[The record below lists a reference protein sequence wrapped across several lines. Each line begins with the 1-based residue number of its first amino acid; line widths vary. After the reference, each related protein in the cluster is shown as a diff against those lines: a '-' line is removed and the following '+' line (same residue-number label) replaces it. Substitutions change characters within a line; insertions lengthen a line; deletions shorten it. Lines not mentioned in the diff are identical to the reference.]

1 MLGVQEW
8 TSLQVRIVFEIKCYR
23 LNEYSYEE
31 HIYLK
36 INYTK
41 KKLVAD
47 DHGYKW
53 KIKRQI
59 FLEDNLRDYFHDFRE
74 GKDFLGQKKKTLIL
88 GIELNYIQIKNVH
101 LSNTSKKNENSS
113 NKS

>member
-1 MLGVQEW
+1 MSIHMKNVSIW
-8 TSLQVRIVFEIKCYR
+8 R
-23 LNEYSYEE
+23 LIILN
-31 HIYLK
+31 
-36 INYTK
+36 

-59 FLEDNLRDYFHDFRE
+59 FLEDNLREYFHDFRE
-74 GKDFLGQKKKTLIL
+74 GKDFLGQKKKTLIF

-101 LSNTSKKNENSS
+101 LSNTSKKEW
-113 NKS
+113 KFK